1 MLQHV
6 YYASLA
12 QISSKSQTT
21 ALINL
26 VVDYIT
32 SNEANSH
39 WYKASTWDGSLIGL
53 KSSDTSKLACWKLL
67 TDEWF
72 ESVWYV
78 KHLIAIIT

>member
-6 YYASLA
+6 YFASLA
-12 QISSKSQTT
+12 QVSSKPQTT
-21 ALINL
+21 DLVNL

-32 SNEANSH
+32 SDEANSH
-39 WYKASTWDGSLIGL
+39 WYKTSSWKGSLVGL
-53 KSSDTSKLACWKLL
+53 ENDDITKLACWKLL

-78 KHLIAIIT
+78 